1 VAVEAAP
8 HAADVAAAV
17 AVEAAPH
24 AADVAAAVAVEAA
37 PGAAVAVAVAVVVAP
52 GAAAVAAPVAVA
64 AFSPFPGLFALGLS
78 QARHRLVSRVL
89 IQAPQPTRSC

>member
-1 VAVEAAP
+1 VEAAP

-24 AADVAAAVAVEAA
+24 AADVAA
-37 PGAAVAVAVAVVVAP
+37 AVAVVVAP

>member
-24 AADVAAAVAVEAA
+24 AADVAAAVAGEAA
-37 PGAAVAVAVAVVVAP
+37 PGVAAAAVAVVVAP
-52 GAAAVAAPVAVA
+52 GAAAVATPVAVA